1 MANTTKYY
9 VIRNNLNGLYFNG
22 SGSNNWVEYFNQ
34 ASIYR
39 TKKSANSSLKNI
51 ISKNDGEELPEVV
64 EIKIRVV
71 EEMQPDDELGYFT
84 AEQVRKMTR
93 EQVRDNY
100 TKIIQS
106 MKRWN

>member
-9 VIRNNLNGLYFNG
+9 VIRNKLNGLYFND
-22 SGSNNWVEYFNQ
+22 SGSNNWAEYFNQ
-34 ASIYR
+34 VSIYR

-51 ISKNDGEELPEVV
+51 INKNNGTEEPEVV

-84 AEQVRKMTR
+84 AEQVRKKTP